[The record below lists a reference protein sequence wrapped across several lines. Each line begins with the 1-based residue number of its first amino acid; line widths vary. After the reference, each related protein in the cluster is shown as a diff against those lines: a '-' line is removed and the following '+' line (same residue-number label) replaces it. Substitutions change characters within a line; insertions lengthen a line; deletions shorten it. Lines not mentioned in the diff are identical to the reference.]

1 MNSDNQ
7 TGHDSAQV
15 AVERL
20 RLLYVSALPGGLASI
35 CFALLAAG
43 HYWSFGSQGLIIG
56 WLALTTLLET
66 ARFLVLRRFAPTA
79 TKREVP
85 GNWGLIA
92 GSVTVAA
99 GVGWGLGGLL
109 FFNLTDGLQSYV
121 IVILIGA
128 VNASMFPVLA
138 GFPKIL
144 IGFLAPSLSVVL
156 VLLITRGQG
165 LDYVLATIFVVT
177 ALAMTG
183 ISGRLQAAIRQYLR
197 LSYENAELLRSM
209 GEAKRHAER
218 LNTDLSEEIN
228 QRREIEQQLNDARL
242 QAEAASMAKGE
253 FLATM
258 SHEIRTPL
266 NGILPI
272 LDILRET
279 DLTPDQKDY
288 LNTAFSS
295 SKHLL
300 SIIDDILDYS
310 KIEAGKLELET
321 VGINLRKLIDSVTRL
336 MAKNAEVKNIELKD
350 KIDAN
355 VRLALRGDPVR
366 LRQVLTNL
374 VSNAIKFTRKGQV
387 LITISQRGSTR
398 THHEILFAVRDTGI
412 GMSAAQSKKLF
423 QPFAQADAS
432 TTRLHGGTGLGLVI
446 CKRLVDLMGGQ
457 IGVKSELG
465 KGSIFWFS
473 VPLLK
478 AVGDMSARTELT
490 GVRALL
496 VGKDEEL
503 NRRLKV
509 FLDGWGMPNETVA
522 DGKKARAEVR
532 AATTRG
538 PTWNYELLIIDARD
552 NTTGGAEL
560 AAAVHA
566 DPSLKDQLSVI
577 LITEQEMSG
586 PGTSGVPQVAANIAQ
601 GDLHRIVSKALGVR
615 APGELRE
622 QAPKSLV
629 DQAAAIGE
637 KKAKKAAPSSGKAD
651 GYALLVEDNP
661 VNLHVAR
668 KLVKLVGLDL
678 DEAHNGQEAV
688 EKLAKF
694 DYDLIL
700 MDCQMPIM
708 DGYTATRT
716 IRENEKASGGD
727 RIPIIAMTANAMVG
741 DKEKCLDAG
750 MDDYMSKPLNR
761 HVLEETIK
769 KWLNAKSG
777 GTAVKRRPAS
787 KPASP
792 VSALPQVPDGE
803 GVVDETILQ
812 DLVDIMGDEFLELL
826 EVYLEDSP
834 KAVASL
840 EQAASNNDLRAL
852 VAPAHSLKS
861 TSANLGATRLSE
873 LAKALEH
880 GARTGH
886 LTGSMVDMVAHLKAE
901 HIAASRKLR
910 AHLKSS

>member
-1 MNSDNQ
+1 MNTHTDQ
-7 TGHDSAQV
+7 GQDSAQV
-15 AVERL
+15 DVERL

-35 CFALLAAG
+35 CFGLLAAA
-43 HYWSFGSQGLIIG
+43 HYWTFGSHGLILA
-56 WLALTTLLET
+56 WLAFTTILEVARFFSLRVFAPSTTATQIPKNWALISGVLTT
-66 ARFLVLRRFAPTA
+66 
-79 TKREVP
+79 
-85 GNWGLIA
+85 IA
-92 GSVTVAA
+92 GIS
-99 GVGWGLGGLL
+99 WGLGGLL

-121 IVILIGA
+121 IIVLIGA
-128 VNASMFPVLA
+128 VNASVFPVLA
-138 GFPKIL
+138 GFPRLL
-144 IGFLAPSLSVVL
+144 IGFLAPSLSVVMF
-156 VLLITRGQG
+156 LLLTRGQG
-165 LDYVLATIFVVT
+165 LDYVLATIFFVT

-209 GEAKRHAER
+209 GESKRHAEK

-279 DLTPDQKDY
+279 DLSADQKDY

-321 VGINLRKLIDSVTRL
+321 VGINLRKLIDSVVRL

-387 LITISQRGSTR
+387 LITISQRGSTQ

-412 GMSAAQSKKLF
+412 GMSASQSKKLF

-490 GVRALL
+490 GVRAL
-496 VGKDEEL
+496 VVSKNDEL
-503 NRRLKV
+503 KRRLKV
-509 FLDGWGMPNETVA
+509 FLDGWGMPNEFA
-522 DGKKARAEVR
+522 QDGKKAQAEIR
-532 AATTRG
+532 AANSRG
-538 PTWNYELLIIDARD
+538 ASWRYELLLIDGRD
-552 NTTGGAEL
+552 VSVGASQL
-560 AAAVHA
+560 TAAINAN
-566 DPSLKDQLSVI
+566 PTLKEQLSMIVI
-577 LITEQEMSG
+577 DDSEGDGEGGI
-586 PGTSGVPQVAANIAQ
+586 PKVPANIAQ
-601 GDLHRIVSKALGVR
+601 GDLHRIVSKAMGVR
-615 APGELRE
+615 PPGELRE
-622 QAPKSLV
+622 QEAPKSLV
-629 DQAAAIGE
+629 EQAASMGAE
-637 KKAKKAAPSSGKAD
+637 KAAKRSAVKPGKAE

-688 EKLAKF
+688 EKLEKF

-716 IRENEKASGGD
+716 IRNKEAKSGGK

-769 KWLNAKSG
+769 KWLDAQGGAAPAKRKPAPSKPS
-777 GTAVKRRPAS
+777 VPAS
-787 KPASP
+787 
-792 VSALPQVPDGE
+792 LPQVPDGE
-803 GVVDETILQ
+803 GVVDDTILK

-834 KAVASL
+834 RAVASL
-840 EQAASNNDLRAL
+840 EEAAANNDLRAL

-886 LTGSMVDMVAHLKAE
+886 LTGSMADMVAHLKAE
-901 HIAASRKLR
+901 HLAASRKLR
-910 AHLKSS
+910 AYLKG